1 MLVFNQ
7 GICVSFLHNLQQNK
21 KMQKTVQ
28 KPEVDKAVRDFA
40 KNQDC
45 DVLLV
50 FVSLQKRQK
59 KFANGEKVVDDLIGK
74 IPNTVNIKLS
84 NR

>member
-1 MLVFNQ
+1 M
-7 GICVSFLHNLQQNK
+7 
-21 KMQKTVQ
+21 
-28 KPEVDKAVRDFA
+28 DKAVRDFA

-59 KFANGEKVVDDLIGK
+59 KFANGKKVDDDPIEK
-74 IPNTVNIKLS
+74 IPNTVNIKSS

>member
-1 MLVFNQ
+1 
-7 GICVSFLHNLQQNK
+7 
-21 KMQKTVQ
+21 
-28 KPEVDKAVRDFA
+28 VDKAARDFA

-74 IPNTVNIKLS
+74 IPNTVNIK
-84 NR
+84 

>member
-1 MLVFNQ
+1 
-7 GICVSFLHNLQQNK
+7 
-21 KMQKTVQ
+21 MQKTVQ
-28 KPEVDKAVRDFA
+28 KPEVDKAARDFA

-59 KFANGEKVVDDLIGK
+59 KFVNGEKVFDDLIEK
-74 IPNTVNIKLS
+74 IPNTVNIKSS